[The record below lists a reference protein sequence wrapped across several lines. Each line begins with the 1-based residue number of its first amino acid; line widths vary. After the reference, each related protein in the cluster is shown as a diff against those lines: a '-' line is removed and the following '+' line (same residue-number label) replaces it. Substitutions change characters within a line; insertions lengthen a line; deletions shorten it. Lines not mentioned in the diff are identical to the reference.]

1 MKVLKNLNDMLVHEI
16 QIMYNAEELQILAL
30 QRMIDKT
37 TNPEL
42 KNAFEQHLE
51 ETKKHKERLERI
63 GKILNIDPGDEGNPA
78 IKGLIVEGEKV
89 LHKDATPETLDATLI
104 AGVQKIEHYEIAGYG
119 TAAYLAETLGLIPV
133 WELLS
138 QTLKEEKDTD
148 NKLSNLA
155 KSKINV
161 KAGKVGSR

>member
-1 MKVLKNLNDMLVHEI
+1 MKELKNLNDLLVHEV
-16 QIMYNAEELQILAL
+16 QVMYNSEELQILAL
-30 QRMIDKT
+30 QRMIGKT
-37 TNPEL
+37 SNPEL

-51 ETKKHKERLERI
+51 ETRKHKERLEKVA
-63 GKILNIDPGDEGNPA
+63 KILNIDAAGEGNPA
-78 IKGLIVEGEKV
+78 IKGLIYEGEKV
-89 LHKDATPETLDATLI
+89 LHKDASPETIDATLI

-133 WELLS
+133 WEQLS

-155 KSKINV
+155 KNKINV
-161 KAGKVGSR
+161 KAKVGSR

>member
-1 MKVLKNLNDMLVHEI
+1 MKELKNLNDMLVHEV
-16 QIMYNAEELQILAL
+16 QVMYNAEELQILAL
-30 QRMIDKT
+30 ERMVSKT
-37 TNPEL
+37 SNPEL
-42 KNAFEQHLE
+42 KNTFEQHLE
-51 ETKKHKERLERI
+51 ETRKHKDRLEKV
-63 GKILNIDPGDEGNPA
+63 GKILNIDPSGEGNPA
-78 IKGLIVEGEKV
+78 IKGLIIEGEKV

-119 TAAYLAETLGLIPV
+119 TAAYLAEALGMIPV

-148 NKLSNLA
+148 SKLNNLA
-155 KSKINV
+155 KSKINL

>member
-1 MKVLKNLNDMLVHEI
+1 MKELKNLNDLLVHEI
-16 QIMYNAEELQILAL
+16 QVMYNAEELQILAL
-30 QRMIDKT
+30 QRMISKT
-37 TNPEL
+37 SNPEL

-51 ETKKHKERLERI
+51 ETKQHKERLSKI
-63 GKILNIDPGDEGNPA
+63 GKILNIDPSGEGNPA

-89 LHKDATPETLDATLI
+89 LHKDANPQTLDATLI

-119 TAAYLAETLGLIPV
+119 TAASLAESLGLMPV

-148 NKLSNLA
+148 SKLNNLA
-155 KSKINV
+155 KNKINV
-161 KAGKVGSR
+161 KAGSAGR